1 MEKQDLKTQMLV
13 MSDSAALWIAA
24 HQASLSFTVSRRQDT
39 GGGSFF
45 FKDLSP
51 NSLGSRCH
59 SSFPYE
65 NGGLVSPV
73 GKAETRCQLCL
84 IPESKLILL
93 QNHISSCWV
102 QFSSVAQSCLTLCN
116 PMDCSTPGF
125 PVHHQLLELTQTHD
139 HRVGDAIQPSHP
151 LLSPSPA
158 FNLSQHQGL
167 FQ

>member
-1 MEKQDLKTQMLV
+1 
-13 MSDSAALWIAA
+13 MSDSEALWIAA

-59 SSFPYE
+59 PSFPYE
-65 NGGLVSPV
+65 NGGLVTPV

-102 QFSSVAQSCLTLCN
+102 QFSSVAQSRLTLCN
-116 PMDCSTPGF
+116 PMDCSTSGF
-125 PVHHQLLELTQTHD
+125 PVLHQLPEIVQLIPIESVMPSNRLTLC
-139 HRVGDAIQPSHP
+139 RP
-151 LLSPSPA
+151 LLLLPSIFPSVRV
-158 FNLSQHQGL
+158 FSNESVLCIK
-167 FQ
+167 